1 MASISGILHTRI
13 RNMVSWYITRVA
25 RIQIRIDI
33 PNDCPSQ
40 RYADTNTYAEQL
52 ASVPA
57 DISKPSGAMVM
68 VAAIPNT
75 VFMAIALR
83 IFTMLLVDIKEFP
96 L

>member
-1 MASISGILHTRI
+1 MTVPA
-13 RNMVSWYITRVA
+13 
-25 RIQIRIDI
+25 
-33 PNDCPSQ
+33 